1 MCMMQ
6 CWYVENFRAFFLHFC
21 LSTLGVGL
29 STGVVGI
36 FVLIYR
42 VVARFSTQAYSL
54 CKVNKFLRFSAPVM
68 WKTCAQ
74 RRNKLFTS
82 PPCALTN
89 CAPVDN
95 L

>member
-1 MCMMQ
+1 MMQ
-6 CWYVENFRAFFLHFC
+6 CWYVENFLPVFLHFR
-21 LSTLGVGL
+21 LSTLGASL

-36 FVLIYR
+36 LVLIYSG
-42 VVARFSTQAYSL
+42 VARFSTQAASL

-74 RRNKLFTS
+74 RQNNLYSFPLCAFTES
-82 PPCALTN
+82 P
-89 CAPVDN
+89 PVDN